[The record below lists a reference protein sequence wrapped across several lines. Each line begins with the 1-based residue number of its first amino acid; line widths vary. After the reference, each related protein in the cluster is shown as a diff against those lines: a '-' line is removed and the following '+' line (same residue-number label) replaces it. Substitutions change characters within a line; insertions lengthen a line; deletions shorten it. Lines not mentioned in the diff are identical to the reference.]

1 MPDEFDPRI
10 EPEARRI
17 ADEMG
22 NPKVTEVDWDVFF
35 GRRTGALSVAASSK
49 MLYAYTAARLVA
61 REEF

>member
-22 NPKVTEVDWDVFF
+22 NPKIAAADWDVFF
-35 GRRTGALSVAASSK
+35 GRRTGALSLAVSSK
-49 MLYAYTAARLVA
+49 MIYAYTAARLVA